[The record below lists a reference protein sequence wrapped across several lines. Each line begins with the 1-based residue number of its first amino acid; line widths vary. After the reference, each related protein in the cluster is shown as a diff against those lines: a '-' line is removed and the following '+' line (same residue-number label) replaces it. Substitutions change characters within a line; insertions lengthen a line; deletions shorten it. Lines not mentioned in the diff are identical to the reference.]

1 MKSYTELILTV
12 YDRPNDKYTCNVCS
26 ALLNIRPANAVGK
39 AYHYFL
45 LSTSQHSLPA
55 SQSPLLPNCHQPF
68 SAPTTSHLLT
78 SSLRDEEEGEQPCR
92 RFKHPANMFCVHD
105 KRDSTS
111 QGLHAASAPS
121 NTLAYIME
129 HDEWAKQNRN

>member
-26 ALLNIRPANAVGK
+26 ALLNIRPANAAGK

-55 SQSPLLPNCHQPF
+55 SQSPPPSQLSPTLLSPHNLPSAHQFTQGRGRRRATMQEIQTPGKYVLRTRQKRLNL
-68 SAPTTSHLLT
+68 PRTSCCICT
-78 SSLRDEEEGEQPCR
+78 
-92 RFKHPANMFCVHD
+92 F
-105 KRDSTS
+105 
-111 QGLHAASAPS
+111 
-121 NTLAYIME
+121 
-129 HDEWAKQNRN
+129 